1 MDAEEMLRQQI
12 AEQGEMISTNLLTE
26 LGNRAVAMGLIAG
39 HGFHGGR
46 YEILRQGEVML
57 LSPQEAQS
65 YLQDLIAESEK

>member
-1 MDAEEMLRQQI
+1 MLRQQI